1 MAKMKNNAVMY
12 GVTGTFNKQVVL
24 KKRKGQQY
32 ISGRPDTTN
41 VIPTD
46 GQTINREHF
55 ADAVGLAKTMA
66 ADPPTDLPFEIKS
79 NQTLYQAA
87 VSFYRNNVKNE
98 RPANRSKKRYTIQ
111 MLKERQ
117 LTERQIKATMY
128 LQKNGKLSNAICQ
141 DLFKIS
147 KPTASRLL
155 QELVT
160 TGIIISSGSKG
171 AGAAY
176 RLSEL

>member
-1 MAKMKNNAVMY
+1 MAKMKHNAVMY
-12 GVTGTFNKQVVL
+12 GVTGTFDKRIVF

-55 ADAVGLAKTMA
+55 ADAVSFAKA
-66 ADPPTDLPFEIKS
+66 FVANPPENLPFEIKP

-87 VSFYRNNVKNE
+87 VGFYRSTFKNQQSS
-98 RPANRSKKRYTIQ
+98 NQSKKRYTIA

-117 LTERQIKATMY
+117 LTERQIKAIMY
-128 LQKNGKLSNAICQ
+128 LQKNGKLSNSICQ
-141 DLFKIS
+141 DLLGIS
-147 KPTASRLL
+147 KPTATRLL
-155 QELVT
+155 KELVN
-160 TGIIISSGSKG
+160 TGIIISSGNKG
-171 AGAAY
+171 AGICY
-176 RLSEL
+176 HLSEV